1 MVFEELSNDEWSLL
15 VPILCD
21 QPRTGITR
29 RGRPRI
35 PPRVLANAILWVL
48 SIGGSWSKLPAKYP
62 SPPTCRGRFD
72 EWRVDGKLD
81 EMVRILSTAGR
92 SFSYM
97 TGSSY
102 PEKKSAPT
110 ADVSSIDQ
118 QGSPYVLWRSPAS
131 WLVSHGTA
139 FHNSS
144 ESSDA
149 STQTRTAVEVVSQP
163 DTTPSQLTSSD
174 LAHQHCKCTPRAFWM
189 GLASKGTS
197 VVHAQG
203 YVVYVAVDAV
213 PDDMFR
219 GWTEII
225 RDGRRVARSGL
236 IGPKFCAPETAM
248 QFALAWARSW
258 IEVNAGRVRI
268 HDAPSLC
275 IDCLRT
281 SLLDAQ

>member
-1 MVFEELSNDEWSLL
+1 MDFEELSNDEWSLL
-15 VPILCD
+15 APILCD

-35 PPRVLANAILWVL
+35 PPRVLANAMLWVL
-48 SIGGSWSKLPAKYP
+48 SIGGSWSKLPANYP
-62 SPPTCRGRFD
+62 SPPTCRSRFD
-72 EWRVDGKLD
+72 EWRVDGKFD

-92 SFSYM
+92 SFSYIS
-97 TGSSY
+97 GSSY
-102 PEKKSAPT
+102 PEKRSTPNAN
-110 ADVSSIDQ
+110 VSLIDQ
-118 QGSPYVLWRSPAS
+118 QGSPYVLWKSPAS
-131 WLVSHGTA
+131 WLLSHGTA

-144 ESSDA
+144 ESPDA
-149 STQTRTAVEVVSQP
+149 ITQTRAAVEVVSQS
-163 DTTPSQLTSSD
+163 DTALSQPTSND
-174 LAHQHCKCTPRAFWM
+174 LAHQHCKGTPRAFWM
-189 GLASKGTS
+189 GLASKGRS

-258 IEVNAGRVRI
+258 IELNAGRARI
-268 HDAPSLC
+268 QDAPG
-275 IDCLRT
+275 
-281 SLLDAQ
+281 LLVHRLLAHIPP